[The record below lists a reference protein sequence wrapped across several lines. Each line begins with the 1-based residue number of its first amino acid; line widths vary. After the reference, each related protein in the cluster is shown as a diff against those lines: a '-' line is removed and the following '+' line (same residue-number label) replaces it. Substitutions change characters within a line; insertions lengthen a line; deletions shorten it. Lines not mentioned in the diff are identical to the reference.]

1 MWYVVGLNSPTNH
14 LPSDAGVT
22 VLTSFAVSVLR
33 PLQCCCKSVVV
44 SFDAKIFMI
53 DIEEFSARQ
62 GFEL

>member
-1 MWYVVGLNSPTNH
+1 
-14 LPSDAGVT
+14 VT